1 MQATSTKPLACVM
14 IPPRSLDEREQQVIL
29 ASAMAGLVLDTRHP
43 VAFEITGTP
52 ATKQFLI
59 RATTPEALGH
69 AVAQLRTRY
78 PQASFTPLVGLEDP
92 FHLEA
97 HEAVSVVELHS
108 VAPELP
114 LRTLEDREV
123 FRVTKDPILGL
134 LGALDNLDEGTRAVA
149 QLALVPAPDNWSSTY
164 TRKGIEHA
172 LQPERDARMTKLRT
186 GGTVSTSSAILAV
199 IGALALLLIQT
210 FNVPM
215 PLWIL
220 RDAALMVQGKMAS
233 IPSAE
238 LTHLIMGAAFLGGG
252 AVIAF
257 IVIDQFRYRLGRK
270 RLYDQR
276 LVAQKIQG
284 TAYRVRLRVYVIS
297 PGKHPGQLRFSLVWL
312 RQLLRLAHASQAAV
326 QQTIHAYRKQHM
338 TSGTGLPRQPLLRQF
353 LLRLG
358 KLALACGISLWFDF
372 KQWYF
377 TTWQEISWRRAQ
389 TRRRRTILGQCIAA
403 YRQYHLAQG
412 DYFRPSYHWGY
423 RARRSVKGDW
433 GKGVAT
439 STSLLSAE
447 AIASL
452 WHPPAPTMLPDLALV
467 ESRAIR
473 TALIPPALAR
483 QPGIRIGV
491 SEQSGYQMP
500 VPLAPEVLQLH
511 GFVAGQSGE
520 GKSTFFVHL
529 ARAAMTRNAGLL
541 VVDPHGDMAEDVL
554 RAVPPERAD
563 DVVFIDL
570 AQKDHVFGLNPIDV
584 TLKRDRDKLISDL
597 LKTFSLLWASSW
609 GPRMENAFRVA
620 LQTLY
625 EANQT
630 LVARDPQH
638 GPAAQYTLLDVLPLF
653 TRQSFRHA
661 LLQDV
666 HDKRIHQWWTF
677 YFEPLNIFK
686 QQDITTPILNKTTEF
701 AGPRTARIIGQGCC
715 SLDFKQLIEEQRIII
730 LKLAQGTVGDI
741 APLIGT
747 TLLGLLQTTL
757 EEQGQ
762 LRQDQRKRLLI
773 FIDEFQALPG
783 MDFQALAQLRKYG
796 ATFVLA
802 TQSLE
807 YLDRLDR
814 KIVPVVLANV
824 KQITSFR
831 LSAWDAQLLAREME
845 LEETALKNLPA
856 HACYARWTSQE
867 VRQPAF
873 SFVLDQPP
881 PGDPTQAETIKG
893 KAATKYTRPA
903 PLVDDDL
910 ETAVKRAEHFQPA
923 NAAVFSTPG
932 DGADAHSQTSQRNP
946 ASATTNQTSERKHGD
961 RGRKAEQQR
970 TKQGKQPKSG
980 GAGANPRG
988 SLSAMDELVAVA
1000 SMETDEEPGY

>member
-1 MQATSTKPLACVM
+1 M

-29 ASAMAGLVLDTRHP
+29 ASAMAGLVLDRRHP
-43 VAFEITGTP
+43 VAFEIAGSP

-59 RATTPEALGH
+59 RATTPEALEH
-69 AVAQLRTRY
+69 TVAQLRTRY
-78 PQASFTPLVGLEDP
+78 PQASFTPLVGTDDP

-114 LRTLEDREV
+114 LRTLDERDV
-123 FRVTKDPILGL
+123 YRVTKDPILGL

-149 QLALVPAPDNWSSTY
+149 QLALVPAPDNWSSAY
-164 TRKGIEHA
+164 ARKGIEHA

-186 GGTVSTSSAILAV
+186 GGTVSTTSAIVAV
-199 IGALALLLIQT
+199 VGALTLLLIQT
-210 FNVPM
+210 LNVPL
-215 PLWIL
+215 PVWIL
-220 RDAALMVQGKMAS
+220 RDVALMVQGKIAA
-233 IPSAE
+233 IPSTE
-238 LTHLIMGAAFLGGG
+238 LTHLFIGAACLGVG

-257 IVIDQFRYRLGRK
+257 IVIDQLRYRLGRK

-284 TAYRVRLRVYVIS
+284 PAYRVRLRVYVIS
-297 PGKHPGQLRFSLVWL
+297 PGKHPGQLRFSLAWL
-312 RQLLRLAHASQAAV
+312 RQLLRLALDSKAAV
-326 QQTIHAYRKQHM
+326 QQTIRAYRKQRM
-338 TSGTGLPRQPLLRQF
+338 TSGTGLPRQPLFRQLLRQ
-353 LLRLG
+353 LG
-358 KLALACGISLWFDF
+358 KLLLACIISLWFDLG
-372 KQWYF
+372 QWRF
-377 TTWQEISWRRAQ
+377 ITWQEITWRRAQ
-389 TRRRRTILGQCIAA
+389 ARRRRTILAQFLAA

-412 DYFRPSYHWGY
+412 DYFRPSYPSRH
-423 RARRSVKGDW
+423 RASRYVSGTW

-452 WHPPAPTMLPDLALV
+452 WHPPAPTMLPELALV

-473 TALIPPALAR
+473 TALIPPALAH
-483 QPGIRIGV
+483 QPGIKIGL
-491 SEQSGYQMP
+491 SEQGGYQMP

-554 RAVPPERAD
+554 RAVPPERVD

-570 AQKDHVFGLNPIDV
+570 ADKDHAFGLNPIDV

-597 LKTFSLLWASSW
+597 LKTFALLWASSW

-630 LVARDPQH
+630 LVARDPQN
-638 GPAAQYTLLDVLPLF
+638 GPAAQYSLLDVLPLF

-715 SLDFKQLIEEQRIII
+715 TLDFKHLIEEQRIII

-831 LSAWDAQLLAREME
+831 LSAWDAQLIAKEME

-881 PGDPTQAETIKG
+881 PGDLTQAETMKG
-893 KAATKYTRPA
+893 KAATKYTKLA
-903 PLVDDDL
+903 PLVDLDL
-910 ETAVKRAEHFQPA
+910 EAAVKRAEYLRPA
-923 NAAVFSTPG
+923 NAAVFTTPE
-932 DGADAHSQTSQRNP
+932 DMADAQAQAGQSDQT
-946 ASATTNQTSERKHGD
+946 ATTANQPPERKHGD

-970 TKQGKQPKSG
+970 GKQGKQPKTG
-980 GAGANPRG
+980 GAGAKPRG
-988 SLSAMDELVAVA
+988 GLSAMDDLVAVA
-1000 SMETDEEPGY
+1000 SMDTDDEQSY